1 MTKQVIPLSCVTAEP
16 QEPPFGAPSF
26 AAVPLVPVIYRHAD
40 FLLVDKPAGLS
51 FHSEQGEGLVAR
63 VAREQG
69 EPLYPVHRLD
79 KETSGLLL
87 LARSSTAAATLSALF
102 ASQQID
108 KFYLALSVGKPAQ
121 KQGWVKGDMQPAR
134 GGSYKLLKTMQ
145 DPAVSYFISAGLS
158 DVALPVGSRLFLVK
172 PWTGRT
178 HQIRVALKS
187 MSAAIAGDSRY
198 GGVSAD
204 RMYLHAYALRFCY
217 QQQLVQIV
225 LPPEQG
231 AWFVTST
238 VVNQC
243 TQWSAPFDLNWP
255 TYKKPE
261 RA

>member
-1 MTKQVIPLSCVTAEP
+1 MTKQSLQPLSAAETV
-16 QEPPFGAPSF
+16 AS
-26 AAVPLVPVIYRHAD
+26 VVPVVYRHVD

-79 KETSGLLL
+79 KDTSGLLL
-87 LARSSTAAATLSALF
+87 LARSSGAAATLAALF
-102 ASQQID
+102 ATQQIE

-134 GGSYKLLKTMQ
+134 SGSYKLLKTCH
-145 DPAVSYFISAGLS
+145 DPAVSYFVSAGLA
-158 DVALPVGSRLFLVK
+158 DAALPTGSRLYLVK

-187 MSAAIAGDSRY
+187 MSAAIAGDQRY
-198 GGVSAD
+198 GGSPAD

-217 QQQLVQIV
+217 QQQLFQFV
-225 LPPEQG
+225 LAPASGE
-231 AWFVTST
+231 WFVATATADQLAS
-238 VVNQC
+238 
-243 TQWSAPFDLNWP
+243 WAEPFALNWP
-255 TYKKPE
+255 VYKKPDLAAPARQQGRQDME
-261 RA
+261 

>member
-1 MTKQVIPLSCVTAEP
+1 M
-16 QEPPFGAPSF
+16 GAPSF

-204 RMYLHAYALRFCY
+204 RMYLHAYALRFYY